1 MDVVELR
8 NGAGN
13 VSIAGFANIEGLVLN
28 DAVAGSI
35 AGTTGDDFLGSKGG
49 AHTLQGDAGNDNLQR
64 PPGRTS
70 SAGRTPPAARTWSS
84 PIWATARPG
93 PSGPVLKT

>member
-49 AHTLQGDAGNDNLQR
+49 AHTLQGDAGNDTYSVHQGDLI
-64 PPGRTS
+64 S
-70 SAGRTPPAARTWSS
+70 GRTPPAARTWSS